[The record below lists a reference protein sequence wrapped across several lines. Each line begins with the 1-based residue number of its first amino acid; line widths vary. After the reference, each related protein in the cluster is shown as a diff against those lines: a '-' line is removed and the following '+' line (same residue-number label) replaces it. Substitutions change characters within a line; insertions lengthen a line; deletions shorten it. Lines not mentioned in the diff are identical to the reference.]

1 MDVETIYKDKLKG
14 KYKFMFDLKE
24 KQKCLITNIMERKK
38 LNWYFSYWIW
48 EKCMFPNGAFGSRC
62 KLRWKA
68 YWFGNFTT
76 EEPYD

>member
-14 KYKFMFDLKE
+14 KYQFMFDLKE
-24 KQKCLITNIMERKK
+24 KQVFDNQYNGKKK

-48 EKCMFPNGAFGSRC
+48 EKCMFPNGAFDSRC
-62 KLRWKA
+62 NLRWKA